1 MILRV
6 IHPLFK
12 IDLQD
17 KVLTLIEENSW
28 FIDKFFA
35 KYTYPFDFEIT
46 DELDAALQHIT
57 KIERASLD
65 SVYDVVFLAEGK
77 AHQAQLF
84 IDNSIGRRVSPSIS
98 YGFEEL
104 PNWNKK
110 LSELPLEDFTP
121 SPNIY
126 DFAETY
132 VDLSWPTVNFCF
144 PQVIPPEGKYD
155 TDTDQWAYFE
165 GFINNRVGSAFLQ
178 NEYDTENDVQINRNV
193 MQPMPFLLYVLQQ
206 GFADAGYELAGDIL
220 QDPELQKAFIT
231 SLSDYYTTITSEA
244 ITIQM
249 NSDEYLELNE
259 KYFSGNRYDNW
270 GGYKKYGTYA
280 KTTLLEEPGRYVITG
295 NIYLRCDRVLA
306 TVELLFNGERLFFAG
321 RDKTTYKEYLFT
333 INETVEVFFGETGEL
348 QYNAEQFYAAV
359 INDEI
364 ITDALILDLSIT
376 KVTAYNA
383 NNEAQPTLLTPEEV
397 KLNRC
402 VPDITFGELFTA
414 IRNYRNYDLRI
425 VGDQAVVNKIE
436 TELVSRPKVNL
447 KPFEIREPRVTN
459 NQDQTYLLKF
469 QEIDNELFD
478 NTAVYVDRLGAAT
491 QNYSKQP
498 DTTEIRINLA
508 PMPNN
513 SLNGISTAQM
523 ITDDKS
529 KLQLG
534 LYGGLID
541 GKNTAAN
548 PIALGLANSYEN
560 YYRNWLNFRLN
571 TRTVEWTFKCTP
583 EVARQITAYSEVQA
597 YNSRFI
603 PERIAKRVISKEE
616 IEITLEVN
624 KII

>member
-1 MILRV
+1 MLRV

-17 KVLTLIEENSW
+17 KGITLIEENSW

-57 KIERASLD
+57 KIERASLE
-65 SVYDVVFLAEGK
+65 SVYDVIFLAEGK

-84 IDNSIGRRVSPSIS
+84 IDNTIGRRVSPSIS

-110 LSELPLEDFTP
+110 LSELPLENFTP
-121 SPNIY
+121 SPTIY
-126 DFAETY
+126 DLAATY
-132 VDLSWPTVNFCF
+132 ADLTWPTVNFCF
-144 PQVIPPEGKYD
+144 PQVIPPDGKYD

-193 MQPMPFLLYVLQQ
+193 MQPMPFLLYVLRE

-220 QDPELQKAFIT
+220 EDPELQKAFIT
-231 SLSDYYTTITSEA
+231 CLSDYYTTITNEP
-244 ITIQM
+244 INVQM
-249 NSDEYLELNE
+249 NADEYDELRE
-259 KYFSGNRYDNW
+259 ELGYYYKYR
-270 GGYKKYGTYA
+270 KYGTYQ
-280 KTTLLEEPGRYVITG
+280 KIQQITEPGKYTVTG
-295 NIYLRCDRVLA
+295 NIIMRSFGNDTVAKLEFDGIELFIAQRSPRGYL
-306 TVELLFNGERLFFAG
+306 E
-321 RDKTTYKEYLFT
+321 EYYT
-333 INETVEVFFGETGEL
+333 INETIEVFYGETGEL
-348 QYNAEQFYAAV
+348 KFSADQFYASIV
-359 INDEI
+359 DGETIL
-364 ITDALILDLSIT
+364 DALILDLSIS
-376 KVTAYNA
+376 KVTSYNA
-383 NNEAQPTLLTPEEV
+383 SNEAQPTLLTPEEV

-436 TELVSRPKVNL
+436 TELKTRPKVNL
-447 KPFEIREPRVTN
+447 KSFEIREPRITN
-459 NQDQTYLLKF
+459 NQDKTYLLKF
-469 QEIDNELFD
+469 QEIDNDLFD
-478 NTAVYVDRLGAAT
+478 NTAVYVDRLGSAT

-498 DTTEIRINLA
+498 DTTEIIINLA

-513 SLNGISTAQM
+513 SLKGISTAQM
-523 ITDDKS
+523 ISNDKS

-548 PIALGLANSYEN
+548 PQALGLANSYEN

-583 EVARQITAYSEVQA
+583 EVSREITAYSEVQA

-603 PERIAKRVISKEE
+603 PERVAKRVISKEE
-616 IEITLEVN
+616 IEITVEVN

>member
-12 IDLQD
+12 LDLQD
-17 KVLTLIEENSW
+17 KGLTLIEENSW

-57 KIERASLD
+57 KIERASLE
-65 SVYDVVFLAEGK
+65 SVYDVIFLAEGK

-84 IDNSIGRRVSPSIS
+84 IDNTIGRRVSPSIS

-121 SPNIY
+121 SPTIY
-126 DFAETY
+126 DLAATY
-132 VDLSWPTVNFCF
+132 ADLTWPTVNFCF
-144 PQVIPPEGKYD
+144 PQVIPPDGKYD

-193 MQPMPFLLYVLQQ
+193 MQPMPFLLYVLRE

-220 QDPELQKAFIT
+220 KDPELQKAFIT
-231 SLSDYYTTITSEA
+231 CLSDYYTTITNEP
-244 ITIQM
+244 INVQM
-249 NSDEYLELNE
+249 NADEYDELRE
-259 KYFSGNRYDNW
+259 ELGYYYKYR
-270 GGYKKYGTYA
+270 KYGTYQ
-280 KTTLLEEPGRYVITG
+280 KIQQITEPGKYTVTG
-295 NIYLRCDRVLA
+295 NIIMRSFGND
-306 TVELLFNGERLFFAG
+306 TVAKLEFDGIE
-321 RDKTTYKEYLFT
+321 LFT
-333 INETVEVFFGETGEL
+333 AQRSPRGYLEEYYTLNETIEVFYGETGEL
-348 QYNAEQFYAAV
+348 KFSADQFYASIV
-359 INDEI
+359 DGETIL
-364 ITDALILDLSIT
+364 DALILDLSIS
-376 KVTAYNA
+376 KVTSYNA
-383 NNEAQPTLLTPEEV
+383 SNEAQPTLLTPEEV

-425 VGDQAVVNKIE
+425 VNGQAVVNKIE
-436 TELVSRPKVNL
+436 TELKTRPKVNL
-447 KPFEIREPRVTN
+447 KSFEIREPRITN
-459 NQDQTYLLKF
+459 NQDKTYLLKF
-469 QEIDNELFD
+469 QEIDNDLFD
-478 NTAVYVDRLGAAT
+478 NTAVYVDRLGSAT

-498 DTTEIRINLA
+498 DTTEIIINLA

-513 SLNGISTAQM
+513 SLKGISTAQM

-548 PIALGLANSYEN
+548 PRALGLANSYEN

-583 EVARQITAYSEVQA
+583 EVSRQITAYSEVQA

-603 PERIAKRVISKEE
+603 PERVAKRVISKEE
-616 IEITLEVN
+616 IEITVEVN

>member
-1 MILRV
+1 M
-6 IHPLFK
+6 
-12 IDLQD
+12 
-17 KVLTLIEENSW
+17 
-28 FIDKFFA
+28 
-35 KYTYPFDFEIT
+35 
-46 DELDAALQHIT
+46 
-57 KIERASLD
+57 
-65 SVYDVVFLAEGK
+65 
-77 AHQAQLF
+77 
-84 IDNSIGRRVSPSIS
+84 
-98 YGFEEL
+98 
-104 PNWNKK
+104 
-110 LSELPLEDFTP
+110 SELPLEDFTP

-132 VDLSWPTVNFCF
+132 ADLTWPLVNFCF

-155 TDTDQWAYFE
+155 TETDQWAYFE

-244 ITIQM
+244 ITVQM
-249 NSDEYLELNE
+249 NSDEYSELREVEQSFLSSKTVLVGIYNKEQELTEPGRYLITGNIIVRTDRQFGGVVVYFNDQKIFEGVYIQGSYNE
-259 KYFSGNRYDNW
+259 KYFFINE
-270 GGYKKYGTYA
+270 K
-280 KTTLLEEPGRYVITG
+280 
-295 NIYLRCDRVLA
+295 
-306 TVELLFNGERLFFAG
+306 VELFS
-321 RDKTTYKEYLFT
+321 
-333 INETVEVFFGETGEL
+333 GETGVITVTSNQL
-348 QYNAEQFYAAV
+348 SYAML
-359 INDEI
+359 NGEKQL
-364 ITDALILDLSIT
+364 DAQILDLSIT
-376 KVTAYNA
+376 KITAYNE

-436 TELVSRPKVNL
+436 KELKTRPKVNL
-447 KPFEIREPRVTN
+447 KSFEIREPRITN
-459 NQDQTYLLKF
+459 NQDKTYLLKF
-469 QEIDNELFD
+469 QEIDNDLFE
-478 NTAVYVDRLGAAT
+478 NTAVYVDRLGSAT
-491 QNYSKQP
+491 QNYSRQP
-498 DTTEIRINLA
+498 DTTEIIINVA

-513 SLNGISTAQM
+513 SLKGISTAQM

-548 PIALGLANSYEN
+548 PRALGLANSYEN

-583 EVARQITAYSEVQA
+583 EVARQISAYSEVQA

-603 PERIAKRVISKEE
+603 PERVAKRVISKEE
-616 IEITLEVN
+616 IEITLEAN

>member
-1 MILRV
+1 MMLRV

-17 KVLTLIEENSW
+17 KGITLIEENSW

-57 KIERASLD
+57 KIERASLE
-65 SVYDVVFLAEGK
+65 SVYDVIFLAEGK

-84 IDNSIGRRVSPSIS
+84 IDNTIGRRVSPSIS

-110 LSELPLEDFTP
+110 LSELPLENFTP
-121 SPNIY
+121 SPTIY
-126 DFAETY
+126 DLAATY
-132 VDLSWPTVNFCF
+132 ADLTWPTVNFCF
-144 PQVIPPEGKYD
+144 PQVIPPDGKYD

-193 MQPMPFLLYVLQQ
+193 MQPMPFLLYVLRE

-220 QDPELQKAFIT
+220 EDPELQKAFIT
-231 SLSDYYTTITSEA
+231 CLSDYYTTITNEP
-244 ITIQM
+244 INVQM
-249 NSDEYLELNE
+249 NADEYDELRE
-259 KYFSGNRYDNW
+259 ELGYYYKYR
-270 GGYKKYGTYA
+270 KYGTYQ
-280 KTTLLEEPGRYVITG
+280 KIQQITEPGKYTVTG
-295 NIYLRCDRVLA
+295 NIIMRSFGNDTVAKLEFDGIELFIAQRSPRGYL
-306 TVELLFNGERLFFAG
+306 E
-321 RDKTTYKEYLFT
+321 EYYT
-333 INETVEVFFGETGEL
+333 INETIEVFYGETGEL
-348 QYNAEQFYAAV
+348 KFSADQFYASIV
-359 INDEI
+359 DGETIL
-364 ITDALILDLSIT
+364 DALILDLSIS
-376 KVTAYNA
+376 KVTSYNA
-383 NNEAQPTLLTPEEV
+383 SNEAQPTLLTPEEV

-436 TELVSRPKVNL
+436 TELKTRPKVNL
-447 KPFEIREPRVTN
+447 KSFEIREPRITN
-459 NQDQTYLLKF
+459 NQDKTYLLKF
-469 QEIDNELFD
+469 QEIDNDLFD
-478 NTAVYVDRLGAAT
+478 NTAVYVDRLGSAT

-498 DTTEIRINLA
+498 DTTEIIINLA

-513 SLNGISTAQM
+513 SLKGISTAQM
-523 ITDDKS
+523 ISNDKS

-548 PIALGLANSYEN
+548 PQALGLANSYEN

-583 EVARQITAYSEVQA
+583 EVSREITAYSEVQA

-603 PERIAKRVISKEE
+603 PERVAKRVISKEE
-616 IEITLEVN
+616 IEITVEVN